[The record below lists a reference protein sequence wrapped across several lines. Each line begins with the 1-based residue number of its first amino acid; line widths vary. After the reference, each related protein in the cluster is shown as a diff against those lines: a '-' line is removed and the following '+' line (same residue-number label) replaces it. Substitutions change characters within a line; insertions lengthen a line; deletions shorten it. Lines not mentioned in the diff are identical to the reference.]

1 MINEE
6 RTLARTQRRLVFG
19 SNSNPAVPIFA
30 PDESWVFVK
39 PMSQEQRSV
48 NIDT

>member
-6 RTLARTQRRLVFG
+6 RTLAWAQSRLMLG

-30 PDESWVFVK
+30 SDESRVFVK
-39 PMSQEQRSV
+39 LMS
-48 NIDT
+48 